1 MRTRTANRSS
11 LWRTKSQMM
20 TSFRSTT
27 RTVSKTKHIFLILA
41 LALIASAQPAAAQK
55 SAVQNKKAASGAQSK
70 KKAAA
75 RAGATKEQ
83 SEAVALREK
92 SRDDLVQA
100 TKDYKTSLEQLMALR
115 EEGAKRAS
123 AHVAKLKELY
133 TEGLI
138 SRRDMEESEAAL
150 VESRHKV
157 DEVRQQLAAADSVL
171 VETLAELDALAQVA
185 STPVNIAVP
194 NITPHSYLKKTAY
207 FRYNGVGNW
216 SLSEAG
222 KVNGFFISRFG
233 RGLPVSAFGQTDV
246 HNRLGF
252 DHRNAMDVGVHPDSA
267 EGRSLIAY
275 LQSSGIPFLAF
286 RQAIPGSATGPHIHI
301 GRPSHRLAR

>member
-1 MRTRTANRSS
+1 
-11 LWRTKSQMM
+11 M
-20 TSFRSTT
+20 TGSRRTT
-27 RTVSKTKHIFLILA
+27 RTVSQAKHILLIVA
-41 LALIASAQPAAAQK
+41 LALVASVQSVSAQK
-55 SAVQNKKAASGAQSK
+55 SSVPNKKKASSVTQSK
-70 KKAAA
+70 KKTAT
-75 RAGATKEQ
+75 RVDATKEQ
-83 SEAVALREK
+83 GAAVDLRAK

-115 EEGAKRAS
+115 EAGVNRAA
-123 AHVAKLKELY
+123 AHAVKIKELY
-133 TEGLI
+133 SEGLI
-138 SRRDMEESEAAL
+138 SRRDMEESEAAV

-185 STPVNIAVP
+185 STPVNIDVP
-194 NITPHSYLKKTAY
+194 DITSNSRLRKTVY
-207 FRYNGVGNW
+207 FRYNGVGSW
-216 SLSEAG
+216 SLAEAG

-275 LQSSGIPFLAF
+275 LQSAGIPFLAF
-286 RQAIPGSATGPHIHI
+286 RQAIPGSATGAHIHI